1 MTGLRIRAARIHPVT
16 APSFEDGAVLV
27 DGAGRIAAV
36 GPHASVPQPAAAQ
49 PLHFPDAELMP
60 GLVNCHT
67 HLELTHL
74 GGGGGGG
81 GRHDESEFLT
91 WIRRIRELKEA
102 TSAEAFY
109 EAAVAGVRDCWTR
122 GVTCVAETGSTGAVM
137 RALHD
142 LGGRGIVYQEVFGPD
157 PAQCSASMEELEKAI
172 SQLRRLATAQLSVG
186 VSPHAPYTVSASLY
200 DAVAAFARNEGLP
213 IAVHAAESQEE
224 TLLVRDGA
232 GPFAAALRARG
243 IAIEARNC
251 SPVAYLLQRG
261 ILRPGTLCIH
271 CVQVDQADIELLR
284 VTRAAV
290 AHCPRSNAAHRH
302 GRLPLRWVREA
313 GVPVGLGTDS
323 VVSVGEL
330 DLWAEAEAAGL
341 TGGGDAALRMLTI
354 EGARALGWEREIG
367 SLDVGKAADLAV
379 FPLAAPRRPSP
390 PLAAQLTVVSGRIV
404 HQISAP

>member
-1 MTGLRIRAARIHPVT
+1 MLRIRAGRVHPVT
-16 APSFEDGAVLV
+16 APSFEDGAVLI

-49 PLHFPDAELMP
+49 ALHFSDAALMP

-74 GGGGGGG
+74 GGGGQ
-81 GRHDESEFLT
+81 HDEPEFLT

-122 GVTCVAETGSTGAVM
+122 GVTCIAETGSTGAVM

-157 PAQCSASMEELEKAI
+157 PAQCSASMQELEKAI
-172 SQLRRLATAQLSVG
+172 LQLRPLATAQLSVG
-186 VSPHAPYTVSASLY
+186 VSPHAPYTVSALLY

-213 IAVHAAESQEE
+213 IAVHVAESQEE

-271 CVQVDQADIELLR
+271 CVHVDQADIELLR

-302 GRLPLRWVREA
+302 GRLPLGWVREA

-341 TGGGDAALRMLTI
+341 TGDAALRILTI

-367 SLDVGKAADLAV
+367 SLQVGKAADLAV
-379 FPLAAPRRPSP
+379 FSPTVPYRPLPS
-390 PLAAQLTVVSGRIV
+390 LTVVLTVVSGRIV

>member
-1 MTGLRIRAARIHPVT
+1 MLRIRAGRVHPVT
-16 APSFEDGAVLV
+16 APSFEDGAVLI
-27 DGAGRIAAV
+27 DRAGRIAAL

-49 PLHFPDAELMP
+49 ALHFPDAELMP

-74 GGGGGGG
+74 GGGGQ
-81 GRHDESEFLT
+81 HDESEFLT

-122 GVTCVAETGSTGAVM
+122 GVTCVAETGSSGAVM

-157 PAQCSASMEELEKAI
+157 PAQCSASMQELEQAI
-172 SQLRRLATAQLSVG
+172 VQLRRLATAQLVLG
-186 VSPHAPYTVSASLY
+186 VSPHAPYTVSAPLY
-200 DAVAAFARNEGLP
+200 EAVARFARLEQLP
-213 IAVHAAESQEE
+213 TAVHVAESPAE
-224 TLLVRDGA
+224 TELIRDGA

-302 GRLPLRWVREA
+302 GRLPLGWVREA

-341 TGGGDAALRMLTI
+341 TGDDAALRMLTI
-354 EGARALGWEREIG
+354 EGARALGWESEIG
-367 SLDVGKAADLAV
+367 SLEVGKAADLAV

>member
-1 MTGLRIRAARIHPVT
+1 M
-16 APSFEDGAVLV
+16 
-27 DGAGRIAAV
+27 
-36 GPHASVPQPAAAQ
+36 PQPAAAQ
-49 PLHFPDAELMP
+49 ALHFPDAELMP

-74 GGGGGGG
+74 GGGGQ
-81 GRHDESEFLT
+81 HDESEFLT

-157 PAQCSASMEELEKAI
+157 PAQCSASMQELENAI
-172 SQLRRLATAQLSVG
+172 LQLRPLATAQLSVG
-186 VSPHAPYTVSASLY
+186 VSPHAPYTVSAPLY

-213 IAVHAAESQEE
+213 IAVHAAESHEE

-302 GRLPLRWVREA
+302 GRLPLGWVREA

-341 TGGGDAALRMLTI
+341 TGGGGGDAALRMLTI

-367 SLDVGKAADLAV
+367 SLEVGKGADLAV
-379 FPLAAPRRPSP
+379 
-390 PLAAQLTVVSGRIV
+390 LAAQPPNRRTALLTVVSGRIV

>member
-1 MTGLRIRAARIHPVT
+1 MLRIRAGRVHPVT
-16 APSFEDGAVLV
+16 APSFEDGAVLI
-27 DGAGRIAAV
+27 DRAGRIAAL

-49 PLHFPDAELMP
+49 ALHFPDAELMP

-74 GGGGGGG
+74 GGGGQ
-81 GRHDESEFLT
+81 HDESEFLT

-122 GVTCVAETGSTGAVM
+122 GVTCVAETGSSGAVM

-157 PAQCSASMEELEKAI
+157 PAQCSASMQEVEQAI
-172 SQLRRLATAQLSVG
+172 VQLRRLATAQLVLG
-186 VSPHAPYTVSASLY
+186 VSPHAPYTVSAPLY
-200 DAVAAFARNEGLP
+200 EAVARFARLEQLP
-213 IAVHAAESQEE
+213 TAVHVAESPAE
-224 TLLVRDGA
+224 TELIRDGA

-302 GRLPLRWVREA
+302 GRLPLGWVREA

-341 TGGGDAALRMLTI
+341 TGDDAALRMLTI
-354 EGARALGWEREIG
+354 EGARALGWESEIG
-367 SLDVGKAADLAV
+367 SLEVGKAADLAV

>member
-1 MTGLRIRAARIHPVT
+1 MLRIRAGRVHPVT
-16 APSFEDGAVLV
+16 APSFEDGAVLI
-27 DGAGRIAAV
+27 DRAGRIAAL

-49 PLHFPDAELMP
+49 ALHFPDAELMP

-74 GGGGGGG
+74 GGGGQ
-81 GRHDESEFLT
+81 HDESEFLT

-122 GVTCVAETGSTGAVM
+122 GVTCIAETGSSGAVM

-157 PAQCSASMEELEKAI
+157 PAQCSASMQEVEQAI
-172 SQLRRLATAQLSVG
+172 VQLRRLATAQLVLG
-186 VSPHAPYTVSASLY
+186 VSPHAPYTVSAPLY
-200 DAVAAFARNEGLP
+200 EAVARFARLEQLP
-213 IAVHAAESQEE
+213 TAVHVAESPAE
-224 TLLVRDGA
+224 TELIRDGA

-302 GRLPLRWVREA
+302 GRLPLGWVREA

-341 TGGGDAALRMLTI
+341 TGDDAALRMLTI
-354 EGARALGWEREIG
+354 EGARALGWESEIG
-367 SLDVGKAADLAV
+367 SLEVGKAADLAV